1 MRRTPAGGFT
11 LLEVMVALAILAG
24 ALVLIGTGVAQNV
37 RQANHA
43 RQVRTAALLIRQRM
57 AQVEG
62 DLYQSGFSD
71 FAEEEN
77 GTFVDNGF
85 PQFRWVT
92 KAEKVELPANLAQSA
107 TDASRKLSE
116 ATSALGQSSGA
127 NTKALA
133 QATDSSMMSTL
144 LSSFGGVVEQ
154 VRLAMEDSVRRV
166 TTTVYWTEAPREEK
180 LEVTAYF
187 VDTTK
192 MTLGTGGGVAI
203 PGSGGAAGTGGRFG
217 GAGQVTGTGG
227 TTGTSGSYKGGGT
240 TK

>member
-1 MRRTPAGGFT
+1 MSRKPDGGFT

-24 ALVLIGTGVAQNV
+24 ALVLIGSGVAQNV

-43 RQVRTAALLIRQRM
+43 RQLRIAALLMRQRM
-57 AQVEG
+57 AQVEY
-62 DLYQSGFSD
+62 DLYQNGFSD
-71 FAEEEN
+71 FAEEES
-77 GTFVDNGF
+77 GTFQEAGF
-85 PQFRWVT
+85 PHFKWTT
-92 KAEKVELPANLAQSA
+92 KAEKVELPADLGQAA
-107 TDASRKLSE
+107 TEASRKLTE
-116 ATSALGQSSGA
+116 ATSALGQQGTV

-133 QATDSSMMSTL
+133 QAADSSMMSTL

-166 TTTVYWTEAPREEK
+166 TTTVTWMEPPREEK

-192 MTLGTGGGVAI
+192 MALGTGGGVAI
-203 PGSGGAAGTGGRFG
+203 PGSGGAAGTGASFG
-217 GAGQVTGTGG
+217 GRTFGGQGPGG
-227 TTGTSGSYKGGGT
+227 ADGSRGR